1 MSLLRP
7 QHLLALLLKTSPI
20 GRTPSAS
27 RHGFAQQRDLMT
39 NLMASILRL
48 RLTASP
54 YGFTSKRPLVI
65 LVGALLIWWFRQIWS
80 KALVICLQQAPHGQE
95 RVGSFGRDRA
105 NMWYG
110 MRCPPFGRC
119 SCQNLCTPAEAN
131 PCYFMSSLKRFH
143 VVFRPSILF
152 GRELGHFFF
161 FSLNSGFGSR
171 FSCSCGLLLFGP
183 S

>member
-1 MSLLRP
+1 MMKFFWIPYYIALRFCVSLLGP

-65 LVGALLIWWFRQIWS
+65 LVGALLIRWFRQIWS

-110 MRCPPFGRC
+110 MRCPL
-119 SCQNLCTPAEAN
+119 SADVPAKT
-131 PCYFMSSLKRFH
+131 YVHLQKLTLVIS
-143 VVFRPSILF
+143 
-152 GRELGHFFF
+152 
-161 FSLNSGFGSR
+161 
-171 FSCSCGLLLFGP
+171 
-183 S
+183 

>member
-1 MSLLRP
+1 
-7 QHLLALLLKTSPI
+7 
-20 GRTPSAS
+20 
-27 RHGFAQQRDLMT
+27 MT

-110 MRCPPFGRC
+110 MRCPLSADVPVKTYVHLQKLTLVI
-119 SCQNLCTPAEAN
+119 S
-131 PCYFMSSLKRFH
+131 
-143 VVFRPSILF
+143 
-152 GRELGHFFF
+152 
-161 FSLNSGFGSR
+161 
-171 FSCSCGLLLFGP
+171 
-183 S
+183 